1 MLKSTGIPTKQ
12 DLQRIYPS
20 AERLARG
27 PVAIIECF
35 QRIPCNPC
43 ATACTRGAILPF
55 EDINNQPQL
64 NAEHCTGCALC
75 VASCPGLAIFVLDIT
90 YSEEEAL
97 IKLPYEYLPL
107 PRVGATVK
115 ALNRAGEVVGQ
126 GTVIKVQT
134 PPAFDRTA
142 VIHLAV
148 AKTLA
153 HEVRNIVVE
162 DEANDA

>member
-1 MLKSTGIPTKQ
+1 M
-12 DLQRIYPS
+12 
-20 AERLARG
+20 
-27 PVAIIECF
+27 
-35 QRIPCNPC
+35 
-43 ATACTRGAILPF
+43 
-55 EDINNQPQL
+55 
-64 NAEHCTGCALC
+64 
-75 VASCPGLAIFVLDIT
+75 
-90 YSEEEAL
+90 
-97 IKLPYEYLPL
+97 